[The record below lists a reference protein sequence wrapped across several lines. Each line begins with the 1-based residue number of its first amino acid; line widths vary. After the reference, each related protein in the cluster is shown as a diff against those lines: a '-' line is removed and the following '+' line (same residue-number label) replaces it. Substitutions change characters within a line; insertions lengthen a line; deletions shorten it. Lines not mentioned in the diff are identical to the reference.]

1 MGVGDD
7 KHKYL
12 LANSGLANK
21 YNTTMLD
28 GTDWT
33 SIANARKEVK
43 LMDKYLKTRIRYKG
57 DKLAIILAVVT
68 NYNTIA

>member
-1 MGVGDD
+1 
-7 KHKYL
+7 
-12 LANSGLANK
+12 
-21 YNTTMLD
+21 MLD

-57 DKLAIILAVVT
+57 DKLAIIMAVVT
-68 NYNTIA
+68 NYNTFA